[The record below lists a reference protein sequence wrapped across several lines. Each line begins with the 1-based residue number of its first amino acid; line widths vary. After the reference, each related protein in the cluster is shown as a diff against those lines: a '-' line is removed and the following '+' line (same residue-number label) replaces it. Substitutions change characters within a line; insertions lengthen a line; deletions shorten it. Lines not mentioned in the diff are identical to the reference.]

1 MGLTINRRS
10 IIATINMT
18 ASEWE
23 LYDGML
29 PYVDGV
35 ANDLNR
41 KFEEC
46 LAKGM
51 SGNEVHGIMYTLM
64 QGHREFGALDSE
76 PQYQLRN
83 LIKQVYQDFD

>member
-10 IIATINMT
+10 IIATLEMT

-23 LYDGML
+23 LYDGL
-29 PYVDGV
+29 PYVESV
-35 ANDLNR
+35 AYDLNR

-46 LAKGM
+46 LARGM

-64 QGHREFGALDSE
+64 QGHREFGALDSK

>member
-10 IIATINMT
+10 ITATINMT

-23 LYDGML
+23 LYSGL

-41 KFEEC
+41 KFEQC
-46 LAKGM
+46 LEEGM
-51 SGNEVHGIMYTLM
+51 SASEIHGIMFTLM
-64 QGHREFGALDSE
+64 QGHREFGALDSK

-83 LIKQVYQDFD
+83 LIRQVYHGFD